1 MKPQKIEYCTIDGVR
16 YECIITS
23 IDIGKST
30 DLTIYTDQKGLNHLL
45 QTEKRGEVF
54 CFDHKDVLHCHPILI
69 IISNIVSRNWQG
81 IKVQANIRIFCTLKT
96 NRSIMTKYMTMP
108 EAFKCEG
115 NDSPFIDGEFNSD
128 KDFTKKG
135 LLELSEYDGFKPWP
149 SPKNQLSDQWQVQK
163 AEPKVLTVEE
173 LWNEN
178 FQADLQFTLF
188 KKTHKKIHQNGRLER
203 DLEVRPVID
212 ALDKTLESIS
222 YQDQYQKTT
231 AYKTLVACIENLK
244 PLNNGTK

>member
-1 MKPQKIEYCTIDGVR
+1 M
-16 YECIITS
+16 
-23 IDIGKST
+23 
-30 DLTIYTDQKGLNHLL
+30 
-45 QTEKRGEVF
+45 
-54 CFDHKDVLHCHPILI
+54 
-69 IISNIVSRNWQG
+69 
-81 IKVQANIRIFCTLKT
+81 A
-96 NRSIMTKYMTMP
+96 KYMTMP

-203 DLEVRPVID
+203 DLEIRPLVEAVKDYI
-212 ALDKTLESIS
+212 KREYSIGS
-222 YQDQYQKTT
+222 WTSVFSDILK
-231 AYKTLVACIENLK
+231 NLK